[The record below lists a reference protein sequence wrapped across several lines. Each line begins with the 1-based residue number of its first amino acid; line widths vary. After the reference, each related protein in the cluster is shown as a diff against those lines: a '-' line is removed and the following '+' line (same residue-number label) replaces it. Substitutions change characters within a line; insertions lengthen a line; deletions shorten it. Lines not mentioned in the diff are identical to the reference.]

1 MILSAS
7 FDNLEGMFSCK
18 EVCFK
23 KLCVF
28 VKVSCPPAEKINKT
42 SEYVHSHESKHKCPH
57 LFRAFSLQHQ
67 LCDFLI
73 SLIYPLYN
81 ITFPPGA

>member
-18 EVCFK
+18 EVWFK
-23 KLCVF
+23 KFCVF

-42 SEYVHSHESKHKCPH
+42 SEYGHSHESKHK
-57 LFRAFSLQHQ
+57 
-67 LCDFLI
+67 
-73 SLIYPLYN
+73 
-81 ITFPPGA
+81 